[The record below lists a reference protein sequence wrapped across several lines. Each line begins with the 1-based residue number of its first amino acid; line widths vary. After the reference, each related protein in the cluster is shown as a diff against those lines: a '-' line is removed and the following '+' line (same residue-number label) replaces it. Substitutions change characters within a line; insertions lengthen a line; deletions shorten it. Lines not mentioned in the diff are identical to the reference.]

1 MHQETVHIVDAQLD
15 DMSKQMAALDDF
27 VAQAR
32 SHNGRF
38 HEAHLGSLDAI
49 TSNVRESRSAVAQ
62 QLTHFDERIGQL
74 QDNVDVHTEELHE
87 STAPLELE
95 VRQPLV
101 ELRNNILGHPL
112 REYVPTGVT
121 PQKRRY
127 DYPTDLP
134 RTESHNGL
142 RSMHRTSKQFTAL
155 PFNEENLP
163 PALPSSP
170 VASPSKPF
178 VYKDAAEEVGTR
190 PTSSSMINCSNTGLK
205 EIDANVARA
214 AYGADDNSL
223 SRNPETPVVAPTVEL
238 DETPEKT
245 EPELPAPK
253 RRRSQQSTHTV
264 ESKLPQKRLSKRM
277 AGMMEGYEN
286 VPLSATSSNTERRF
300 YSNRPS
306 H

>member
-1 MHQETVHIVDAQLD
+1 MHQETVRIVDVQMD

-27 VAQAR
+27 VAKAR

-49 TSNVRESRSAVAQ
+49 TSNLRESRSAVAQ
-62 QLTHFDERIGQL
+62 QLTLFDERIGQL

-87 STAPLELE
+87 STAPLEHE

-112 REYVPTGVT
+112 REYVPTGIT

-134 RTESHNGL
+134 RTESHDGL
-142 RSMHRTSKQFTAL
+142 RSRHRTSKQFTAL
-155 PFNEENLP
+155 PFNEENLL

-178 VYKDAAEEVGTR
+178 VYNDAAEEVGTR
-190 PTSSSMINCSNTGLK
+190 PASSSMINCSNTGLK

-214 AYGADDNSL
+214 AYDDDSSL
-223 SRNPETPVVAPTVEL
+223 SGNPETRAVAPTVEL

-245 EPELPAPK
+245 EPEQPAPK

-264 ESKLPQKRLSKRM
+264 ESKLPQKRISKRM
-277 AGMMEGYEN
+277 AGMMEGREN